1 LTADTVDGGEVS
13 RLRAGGLV
21 IGGTVDGTGAGSR
34 SVIASAMR
42 RLLRMGDGAT
52 PGRCPS
58 SDSLRARAEE
68 LYRGRRRTLNITADR
83 TVLMVLPVLWAGIAV
98 LARLDG
104 RSRAGSTLCAS
115 GLGTPAAVLLVS
127 VLTGLP
133 LMLGALIPG
142 KAVTRFGF
150 AACLALWYALALWM
164 SGGRY
169 DVQPYLFAALAILA
183 FYRDL
188 RLLAVVC
195 AIALATQYL
204 HAAFACGGGSA
215 TLHRELGQDAW
226 LMLEAAVITLV
237 CARGTWLFRSYAR
250 EAAELERERSQAYE
264 EVLERT
270 AQLETSSEQYRAL
283 LESTS
288 AVPWELDDG
297 TGGCTYI
304 GAQVERQW
312 GWPADR
318 FRENGFLFS
327 RVHPDDRPAFAQ
339 ALEEAV
345 ASHDVTVD
353 CRFLL
358 TSDRCA
364 ILRSFVRHAPDSE
377 ERRRVRGISI
387 DVTAQ
392 KKLELELHQAQRLE
406 SVGRLAAGIA
416 HEINTPVQYISDN
429 CHFLRDGLPQVR
441 AVLERYREA
450 LRAVAAGSVNAGEA
464 LERALVEEQAVDIAF
479 LCENMPTA
487 VERSL
492 EGLERVARIV
502 RSMKEFSH
510 PNLDAPSSADLNAA
524 ILSTLTIARDEY
536 KYVAEVETRFGDI
549 PAVICY
555 TGEFNQALLNI
566 IVNAAHAVGEA
577 VAGTDRKGLIIVA
590 TGVDGDHVVVSVAD
604 SGPGIPQQIQDKIF
618 DPFFTTKEVGKGSA
632 QGLAIARSVIV
643 ERHGGSLTFETERG
657 KGTVFSI
664 RLPIKPVETN
674 AVAPEEELML

>member
-1 LTADTVDGGEVS
+1 VTLPA
-13 RLRAGGLV
+13 
-21 IGGTVDGTGAGSR
+21 
-34 SVIASAMR
+34 
-42 RLLRMGDGAT
+42 LL
-52 PGRCPS
+52 
-58 SDSLRARAEE
+58 
-68 LYRGRRRTLNITADR
+68 
-83 TVLMVLPVLWAGIAV
+83 AGIAL
-98 LARLDG
+98 LAWRQG
-104 RSRAGSTLCAS
+104 GSTAGLALCTPR
-115 GLGTPAAVLLVS
+115 LGMRVAVLLAS

-133 LMLGALIPG
+133 FLLGTLMPG
-142 KAVTRFGF
+142 KAITRFGV
-150 AACLALWYALALWM
+150 AACLALCYSLALWM
-164 SGGRY
+164 SEGRY
-169 DVQPYLFAALAILA
+169 DVQPYLFAALALLA
-183 FYRDL
+183 FYRDW

-204 HAAFACGGGSA
+204 YATSACGDSA
-215 TLHRELGQDAW
+215 TLHHELGQDAW
-226 LMLEAAVITLV
+226 LMLEAGVISLV

-250 EAAELERERSQAYE
+250 EAAQLERERSQAYQ

-270 AQLETSSEQYRAL
+270 TQLQSSSEQYRAL

-297 TGGCTYI
+297 TGACTYI

-312 GWPADR
+312 GWRADR

-327 RVHPDDRPAFAQ
+327 CVHPNDRPRFAQ

-358 TSDRCA
+358 ASKHYAD
-364 ILRSFVRHAPDSE
+364 LRSFVRHAPDSK
-377 ERRRVRGISI
+377 ERRRVRAFSI
-387 DVTAQ
+387 DVTMQ
-392 KKLELELHQAQRLE
+392 KELELELHQAQRLE

-416 HEINTPVQYISDN
+416 HEINTPVQFISDN
-429 CHFLRDGLPQVR
+429 CHFLRDGLPAVR

-450 LRAVAAGSVNAGEA
+450 LRAVAEGSMSAREA
-464 LERALVEEQAVDIAF
+464 LERTLLEEQTVDIVF

-492 EGLERVARIV
+492 EGLERVAKIV

-536 KYVAEVETRFGDI
+536 KYVADVESRLGDI

-555 TGEFNQALLNI
+555 VGEFNQALLNI
-566 IVNAAHAVGEA
+566 IVNAAHAVGDA
-577 VAGTDRKGLIIVA
+577 VAGTDRKGLIIV
-590 TGVDGDHVVVSVAD
+590 TSGVDGDEVVVSVAD
-604 SGPGIPQQIQDKIF
+604 TGPGIPQEIQDKIF
-618 DPFFTTKEVGKGSA
+618 DPFFTTKQVGKGSG
-632 QGLAIARSVIV
+632 QGLAIARSVVV
-643 ERHGGSLTFETERG
+643 ERHGGSLTFETELG

-664 RLPIKPVETN
+664 RLPIKPVG
-674 AVAPEEELML
+674 AGAAQEEELVM